1 MLYAR
6 KAMEKI
12 TFSTFD
18 PFVHDAPIFCEICTA
33 LPPIFIYALLEPEDD
48 KETKG
53 YCCGPCAAGF
63 LRRLENLESREWEAE
78 EAALED
84 ADILDDVEL
93 VG

>member
-1 MLYAR
+1 M
-6 KAMEKI
+6 KKI

-18 PFVHDAPIFCEICTA
+18 PFVHDAPVSCEICTA
-33 LPPIFIYALLEPEDD
+33 ASPIFVYAMVAAERDE
-48 KETKG
+48 ETTG
-53 YCCGPCAAGF
+53 YCCGLCAAGF
-63 LRRLENLESREWEAE
+63 LRRLEQCESRHWEAE